1 MMAALQAMNARAA
14 SDVARSQV
22 GMGECRVGDSSEV
35 LQAIL
40 GSCVGIA
47 FIWKR
52 GGRCALAHCLLPE
65 APRAGDCGMGARYV
79 SQAIPSMLALMG
91 ARQADYPDIEVVVA
105 GGASM
110 FRGTHFHIGEQ
121 NAAAAHKYL
130 AECGLQVSY
139 CDLGGRCGRQIVI
152 DCAQQS
158 FVVKAIERPH

>member
-1 MMAALQAMNARAA
+1 MMAARDTMDAAAMRDAPRCH
-14 SDVARSQV
+14 V
-22 GMGECRVGDSSEV
+22 GMGEVKIGGSSDV
-35 LQAIL
+35 LHAIL

-65 APRAGDCGMGARYV
+65 APRTGDCGVGARYV
-79 SQAIPSMLALMG
+79 SQAIPSMLTLLG

-121 NAAAAHKYL
+121 NAAAAQKYL
-130 AECGLQVSY
+130 AECGLNVSY
-139 CDLGGRCGRQIVI
+139 CDLGGRCGRQMSI
-152 DCAQQS
+152 DCARLCVMVTPIASQ
-158 FVVKAIERPH
+158 H

>member
-1 MMAALQAMNARAA
+1 
-14 SDVARSQV
+14 VKI
-22 GMGECRVGDSSEV
+22 GGSSEV
-35 LQAIL
+35 LHAIL

-65 APRAGDCGMGARYV
+65 APRADDCGMGARYV

-91 ARQADYPDIEVVVA
+91 ARQADYADIEVVIA

-130 AECGLQVSY
+130 AECGLNVSY
-139 CDLGGRCGRQIVI
+139 CDLGGRCGRQMSI
-152 DCAQQS
+152 DCARQS
-158 FVVKAIERPH
+158 VVVTPIARQH